1 MPTYTYSCLVCAH
14 DGEYYSTIADRSVTP
29 PCAKCGSQATEKVI
43 LTPPS
48 IRPDLNDFSTEN
60 GGKGR
65 FNKQLMTHVTSQK
78 DAIAKAAARGWEV
91 LDKD

>member
-1 MPTYTYSCLVCAH
+1 MPLYTCECRACQHTMDY
-14 DGEYYSTIADRSVTP
+14 IATVEKRAQTP
-29 PCAKCGSQATEKVI
+29 ECEACGSTDTYKVI
-43 LTPPS
+43 LDAPS

-78 DAIAKAAARGWEV
+78 DAIKKAEARGWEV